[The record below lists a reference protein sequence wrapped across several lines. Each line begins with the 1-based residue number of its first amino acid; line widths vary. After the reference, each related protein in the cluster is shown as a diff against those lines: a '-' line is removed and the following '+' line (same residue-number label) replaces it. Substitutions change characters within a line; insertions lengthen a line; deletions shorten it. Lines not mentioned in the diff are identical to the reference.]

1 MFGGVNKRYEHESAT
16 LGCTMKF
23 SIYFPPAATSS
34 RVPVIYWLSGLTCTD
49 ENFIQKSFAQKYASE
64 HGVALIVPDT
74 SPRKLPHPPPSPHPS
89 LCTRRPGNARK
100 PASEHGVGLI
110 VPDISPRKL
119 PHPPPEAAVQAP
131 SPSHSTFPAGPS
143 RPQSTGSRSLSP
155 TPRPVSCIT
164 FLLSCI
170 SLSGLKVEGESD
182 NWDFGVGAGFYVNA
196 TVPKWKNWQMY
207 DYVTEETLS
216 SYVTE
221 ETLSSYVTEEL
232 HRILESTQ
240 RQSKKR
246 INTPKPA
253 SLSGATPVL
262 FAVFFPYAGGLKVEG
277 ESDNWDFGVGA
288 GFYVN
293 ATVPKW
299 KNWQM
304 YDYVTEELH
313 RILSAHYTN
322 LDMQRR
328 LSLAAFFSPST
339 LNAPFPLF
347 PPCFPLLPLFSLPLQ
362 SVSAFAPICN
372 PTECPWGQKAFTGY
386 LGDDKAAW
394 EEYDATALVKQYPGL
409 PCQLYWCDFLE
420 FSKVAP
426 TGLPCQLGTLPLPSS
441 SISALSSS
449 SSSLPLHACP
459 SQEYDATA
467 LVNQYPGPKVDIL
480 IDQGDSDKFDHE
492 KHLLPEVGD
501 SDKFDHEKQLLPENF
516 QKART
521 EAS

>member
-1 MFGGVNKRYEHESAT
+1 MAAPKEISSNKMFGGVNKRYEHESAT

-34 RVPVIYWLSGLTCTD
+34 RVPASVPTFVAPAHPFRRLVSLPRQVIYWLSGLTCTD

-100 PASEHGVGLI
+100 PASEHGHLPCGPKPASEHGVALI
-110 VPDISPRKL
+110 VPDTSPR
-119 PHPPPEAAVQAP
+119 
-131 SPSHSTFPAGPS
+131 
-143 RPQSTGSRSLSP
+143 
-155 TPRPVSCIT
+155 
-164 FLLSCI
+164 
-170 SLSGLKVEGESD
+170 GLKVEGESD

-246 INTPKPA
+246 
-253 SLSGATPVL
+253 
-262 FAVFFPYAGGLKVEG
+262 GLKVEG

-322 LDMQRR
+322 LDMQRC
-328 LSLAAFFSPST
+328 SLMGHSMGGHGALIIFFRNST
-339 LNAPFPLF
+339 KYKAEFRVRIRPHLQPHGVPLGAEGLHGVF
-347 PPCFPLLPLFSLPLQ
+347 
-362 SVSAFAPICN
+362 
-372 PTECPWGQKAFTGY
+372 
-386 LGDDKAAW
+386 GDDKAALG
-394 EEYDATALVKQYPGL
+394 DAP
-409 PCQLYWCDFLE
+409 P
-420 FSKVAP
+420 
-426 TGLPCQLGTLPLPSS
+426 
-441 SISALSSS
+441 
-449 SSSLPLHACP
+449 
-459 SQEYDATA
+459 
-467 LVNQYPGPKVDIL
+467 
-480 IDQGDSDKFDHE
+480 IDSPH
-492 KHLLPEVGD
+492 
-501 SDKFDHEKQLLPENF
+501 
-516 QKART
+516 
-521 EAS
+521 

>member
-64 HGVALIVPDT
+64 HGVALIVPHTFAQVIYWLSGLTCTDENFIQK
-74 SPRKLPHPPPSPHPS
+74 SFAQKYASEHGVALIVPRHLAPCRASSLSFSQHLPCGP
-89 LCTRRPGNARK
+89 K
-100 PASEHGVGLI
+100 PASEHGVALI
-110 VPDISPRKL
+110 VPDTSPR
-119 PHPPPEAAVQAP
+119 
-131 SPSHSTFPAGPS
+131 
-143 RPQSTGSRSLSP
+143 
-155 TPRPVSCIT
+155 
-164 FLLSCI
+164 
-170 SLSGLKVEGESD
+170 GLKVEGESD

>member
-1 MFGGVNKRYEHESAT
+1 MAAPKEISSNKMFGGVNKRYEHESAT

-74 SPRKLPHPPPSPHPS
+74 SPR
-89 LCTRRPGNARK
+89 
-100 PASEHGVGLI
+100 
-110 VPDISPRKL
+110 
-119 PHPPPEAAVQAP
+119 
-131 SPSHSTFPAGPS
+131 
-143 RPQSTGSRSLSP
+143 
-155 TPRPVSCIT
+155 
-164 FLLSCI
+164 
-170 SLSGLKVEGESD
+170 
-182 NWDFGVGAGFYVNA
+182 
-196 TVPKWKNWQMY
+196 
-207 DYVTEETLS
+207 
-216 SYVTE
+216 
-221 ETLSSYVTEEL
+221 
-232 HRILESTQ
+232 
-240 RQSKKR
+240 
-246 INTPKPA
+246 
-253 SLSGATPVL
+253 
-262 FAVFFPYAGGLKVEG
+262 GLKVEG

-322 LDMQRR
+322 LDMQRC
-328 LSLAAFFSPST
+328 SLMGHSMGGHGALIIFFRNST
-339 LNAPFPLF
+339 KYK
-347 PPCFPLLPLFSLPLQ
+347 

-394 EEYDATALVKQYPGL
+394 EEYDATALGSSAQGFHMPFK
-409 PCQLYWCDFLE
+409 
-420 FSKVAP
+420 AP
-426 TGLPCQLGTLPLPSS
+426 QKSLGKHAREAVPRAS
-441 SISALSSS
+441 LSTI
-449 SSSLPLHACP
+449 L
-459 SQEYDATA
+459 EYDATA

-480 IDQGDSDKFDHE
+480 IDQGDSSKFYHEKQLLSGGRGDSDKFDHE